1 MAPSRPLYQSWPIQH
16 RYAADGSVRANDGQV
31 ILAEVNNGKTDG
43 IQASF
48 ADIPVSNAMDTADAA
63 TYQWTHPVVT
73 EVAGDV
79 GEIAPAYRAIG
90 GYVWKDNDYKDGIY
104 NLIPGTYEDM
114 VNTGMTIELKNPEKQ
129 PVPDR
134 PTRLYL
140 RQWYYDPDRT
150 NGGNANP
157 EADAPADHW
166 FPVPQGAFTEY
177 GNDRD
182 WSPTETTKAPFYYK
196 TVTTRNKSVTGK
208 EADSYYQFDDLP
220 VRVFTNGKEYLAGY
234 TVAIRGNADFKP
246 GNYEVQTSDYPVKNK
261 LAAPNYLVDQ
271 WSSKGKANV
280 RGTSSFAYRYGP
292 ETFPLVRSQKFSSN
306 GDIHT
311 MDSVIVLA
319 GSTTADAKGARTGST
334 PYVVNSAEK
343 NGDAPLASFDL
354 AFGKNETRMNGG
366 YIVPPSAPI
375 EGYIWEDAN
384 YDGIRQEDVYDKDGN
399 LVSEG
404 ERGIGGVRIRLTKY
418 YLDDTD
424 KTGGPD
430 GTWKRTYSLDED
442 GNRVLDPYY
451 PLHHL
456 LRHRP

>member
-1 MAPSRPLYQSWPIQH
+1 M
-16 RYAADGSVRANDGQV
+16 
-31 ILAEVNNGKTDG
+31 
-43 IQASF
+43 
-48 ADIPVSNAMDTADAA
+48 
-63 TYQWTHPVVT
+63 
-73 EVAGDV
+73 
-79 GEIAPAYRAIG
+79 
-90 GYVWKDNDYKDGIY
+90 
-104 NLIPGTYEDM
+104 
-114 VNTGMTIELKNPEKQ
+114 
-129 PVPDR
+129 
-134 PTRLYL
+134 
-140 RQWYYDPDRT
+140 
-150 NGGNANP
+150 
-157 EADAPADHW
+157 
-166 FPVPQGAFTEY
+166 PQGAFTEY

-182 WSPTETTKAPFYYK
+182 WSPAETTKAPFYYK

-208 EADSYYQFDDLP
+208 DADSYYQFDELP
-220 VRVFTNGKEYLAGY
+220 VRVFIDGKEYLAGY
-234 TVAIRGNADFKP
+234 AVAIRGNADFKP
-246 GNYEVQTSDYPVKNK
+246 GNYEAQTSDYLVKNS
-261 LAAPNYLVDQ
+261 LTAPNYLVDQ
-271 WSSKGKANV
+271 WNSKGLANV

-292 ETFPLVRSQKFSSN
+292 ETFPLIRSQKFSSN

-334 PYVVNSAEK
+334 PYVVNSADK

-451 PLHHL
+451 PFTTSYGTDPEEDLEL
-456 LRHRP
+456 GQYRTDLVPTSFKKPDAQKLDEASDREYLCGYTVAVADTNPADLYQQVPNEAIAGYTLTRPHVAGDLDDVVAAGDAEGMRTESDAFRYYTSEGLDALDSTTKAFGLVNSFIDMQDSVPAAGDTDKNAAFKNRVPAGRADGMVIVAHEAVESSTNDKTPRC